1 MSNDR
6 DIEERLGEDFVSKIL
21 DHADEGHFE
30 DSDLL
35 YIARKLGE
43 TSDGPN
49 KMIGNHKRR
58 MKDRPPQR
66 VEMRNIPGDFWNVK
80 LYDLVRK
87 DGRNVLIEIFKS
99 SELTGDGNRA
109 LAKSLEHPRPS
120 IGKSGA
126 GLVSSPPFGD
136 KERKAIVRAITQKST
151 DPGNDLQRMFYN

>member
-6 DIEERLGEDFVSKIL
+6 DVEDRLGEVFVSKIL

-43 TSDGPN
+43 TSGGPN

-58 MKDRPPQR
+58 MKDKPPHR
-66 VEMRNIPGDFWNVK
+66 VELRSILSDFWNVK
-80 LYDLVRK
+80 LYDLEREE
-87 DGRNVLIEIFKS
+87 GRNVLIEIFKS
-99 SELTGDGNRA
+99 SEFTGDGNLA
-109 LAKSLEHPRPS
+109 LAKSLEHSLPP
-120 IGKSGA
+120 IVKSGA
-126 GLVSSPPFGD
+126 GLVSSPSFGD

-151 DPGNDLQRMFYN
+151 DPGNDLQRMFFN